1 MATEFAD
8 RSRGLPTFIYAAL
21 LVLTCLLGSV
31 LQVRAD
37 TVAGREAYDRG
48 DYARAA
54 AEWQTAADH
63 DEADAQLG
71 IGSLYEF
78 GLGNLPQ
85 DYDRANYWYQKAAAH
100 GNTEAEYRLALIW
113 AAGSAEFPRDVVEA
127 YKWVALATESK
138 GVWGSIATDLKTQ
151 LDKVM
156 RPGEREAATKRA
168 GAWKEALT
176 ALSVVPPSP
185 SPASLSPAS
194 PSPGLIGKPGA
205 TGCPGWPFPTLPCTE
220 QPPTLPGKQP
230 APQVIPVVPPPSA
243 PSPPPHPSAITVKT
257 PLDEL
262 NTALMQIDC
271 ASLQS
276 QTSSQGSPI
285 IFGTVPDTEQ
295 RAKLVQVAGRLFP
308 NIHLDVNVDIVPPPL
323 CRSLAELNLLR
334 LTGLASEGGV
344 ELQLANGGVEI
355 RENDPIELQVHG
367 PSYAA
372 DLRIDYFSLDGRVLH
387 LWPNKQEPTA
397 KLAAGKTRVFG
408 EAASGKTWRAGGA
421 PFGTEIIS
429 VIATAGPIDL
439 GPSRP
444 DVENAADY
452 LRDLRRALDRTGRAF
467 GAHRS
472 MATLLVKTRGR

>member
-1 MATEFAD
+1 
-8 RSRGLPTFIYAAL
+8 
-21 LVLTCLLGSV
+21 
-31 LQVRAD
+31 
-37 TVAGREAYDRG
+37 
-48 DYARAA
+48 
-54 AEWQTAADH
+54 
-63 DEADAQLG
+63 
-71 IGSLYEF
+71 
-78 GLGNLPQ
+78 
-85 DYDRANYWYQKAAAH
+85 
-100 GNTEAEYRLALIW
+100 LALIW

-138 GVWGSIATDLKTQ
+138 GVWGSIATDLRTQ

-156 RPGEREAATKRA
+156 RPGEREAAIKRA
-168 GAWKEALT
+168 DAWKEALT

-185 SPASLSPAS
+185 SPASPS
-194 PSPGLIGKPGA
+194 PSLIGKTGG

-230 APQVIPVVPPPSA
+230 SPQVIPVVA
-243 PSPPPHPSAITVKT
+243 PSGAPSLPPHPSANTAKT
-257 PLDEL
+257 PLEEL

-344 ELQLANGGVEI
+344 ELQLANGGVEL

-408 EAASGKTWRAGGA
+408 EASGKTWRAGGA

-439 GPSRP
+439 DLTRP

-452 LRDLRRALDRTGRAF
+452 LRDLRRALDRIGRAV

>member
-1 MATEFAD
+1 VSKKMATEFAE
-8 RSRGLPTFIYAAL
+8 RGRGPPSSFYVVL
-21 LVLTCLLGSV
+21 LVLICLFGGV
-31 LQVRAD
+31 LQSRAD
-37 TVAGREAYDRG
+37 AAAGREAYDKG

-54 AEWQTAADH
+54 TEWQNAADH

-113 AAGSAEFPRDVVEA
+113 AAGSAGFPRDVVEA

-156 RPGEREAATKRA
+156 RPDEREAATKRA
-168 GAWKEALT
+168 GAWKETLT

-185 SPASLSPAS
+185 P
-194 PSPGLIGKPGA
+194 PGPVGKPGV

-230 APQVIPVVPPPSA
+230 LPQVIPAAAPPAA
-243 PSPPPHPSAITVKT
+243 PSPSPHPPANTTKT

-262 NTALMQIDC
+262 HAALMQIDC

-276 QTSSQGSPI
+276 QTSPQGLPV
-285 IFGTVPDTEQ
+285 IFGTVPNTEQ

-334 LTGLASEGGV
+334 VTGLAGEGGV
-344 ELQLANGGVEI
+344 ELHLAKGEVEL
-355 RENDPIELQVHG
+355 RENDPIEIQVHG
-367 PSYAA
+367 PAYAA

-387 LWPNKQEPTA
+387 LWPNKEEPTA

-408 EAASGKTWRAGGA
+408 EAASGKTWRVGGA

-439 GPSRP
+439 GLSRP
-444 DVENAADY
+444 DVEFAADY
-452 LRDLRRALDRTGRAF
+452 LRDLRRALDRVGQAG
-467 GAHRS
+467 GAQS
-472 MATLLVKTRGR
+472 SVATLLVKTRGR

>member
-1 MATEFAD
+1 MQVSKKWQLGSLGQVEDHRAFLSVT
-8 RSRGLPTFIYAAL
+8 L
-21 LVLTCLLGSV
+21 LVLICLFGGTLRA
-31 LQVRAD
+31 RAD
-37 TVAGREAYDRG
+37 ATAGRAAYDKG

-54 AEWQTAADH
+54 AEWQEAADH

-113 AAGSAEFPRDVVEA
+113 AAGSAEFPRDIVEA

-156 RPGEREAATKRA
+156 RPDEREAAIKRA
-168 GAWKEALT
+168 GAWKETLT

-185 SPASLSPAS
+185 P
-194 PSPGLIGKPGA
+194 PGPVGKPGV

-220 QPPTLPGKQP
+220 QPPALPGKQP
-230 APQVIPVVPPPSA
+230 LPQVIPAAPPPVA
-243 PSPPPHPSAITVKT
+243 PSPPPHPPANTTKT
-257 PLDEL
+257 PLEEL
-262 NTALMQIDC
+262 NAALMQIDC

-276 QTSSQGSPI
+276 QTSPQGSPV
-285 IFGTVPDTEQ
+285 IFGTVPNTEQ
-295 RAKLVQVAGRLFP
+295 RAKLVQVAARLFP

-323 CRSLAELNLLR
+323 CRSLAEINLLR
-334 LTGLASEGGV
+334 LTGIAGEGGV
-344 ELQLANGGVEI
+344 ELHLAKGGVEL
-355 RENDPIELQVHG
+355 RENDPIEIQVHG
-367 PSYAA
+367 PAYAA

-387 LWPNKQEPTA
+387 LWPNKEEPTA

-408 EAASGKTWRAGGA
+408 EATSGKIWRAGGA

-444 DVENAADY
+444 DVEIAADY
-452 LRDLRRALDRTGRAF
+452 LRDLRRALDRVGRAG
-467 GAHRS
+467 GAQS
-472 MATLLVKTRGR
+472 SIATLLVKTRGR